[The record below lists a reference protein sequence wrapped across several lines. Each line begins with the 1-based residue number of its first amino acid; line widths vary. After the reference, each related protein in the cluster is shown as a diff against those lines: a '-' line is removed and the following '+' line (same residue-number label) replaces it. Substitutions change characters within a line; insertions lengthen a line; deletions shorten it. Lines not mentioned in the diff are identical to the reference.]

1 MERFLSKSLYN
12 EMDDLIERV
21 DELREVLVDA
31 RDAESYEDFDDFMD
45 TAWESAQS
53 MSSDIDELRVEGE
66 ELHSN
71 EEEDDD
77 EEGQYQQ
84 NFVNALNNFIRYHK

>member
-12 EMDDLIERV
+12 EMDDLIERL
-21 DELREVLVDA
+21 DDLRYILENA
-31 RDAESYEDFDDFMD
+31 RDAENYEDFDDLMD

-53 MSSDIDELRVEGE
+53 MSSDIDDLRVKGS

-71 EEEDDD
+71 EEEDEEEDSDD
-77 EEGQYQQ
+77 EED
-84 NFVNALNNFIRYHK
+84 